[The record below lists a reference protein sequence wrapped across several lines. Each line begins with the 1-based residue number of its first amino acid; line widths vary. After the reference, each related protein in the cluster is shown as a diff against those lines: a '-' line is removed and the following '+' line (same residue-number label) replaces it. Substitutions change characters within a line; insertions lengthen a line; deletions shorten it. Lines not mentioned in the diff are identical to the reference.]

1 MLSLEKMM
9 IDDDTSLINVN
20 SHLTHRGIN
29 EEVAGRTCI
38 LVIVYQVHRLNLSR
52 LYKLNHHPY

>member
-1 MLSLEKMM
+1 MLSLEKMR

-20 SHLTHRGIN
+20 SHLTHRDIN

-38 LVIVYQVHRLNLSR
+38 LVIVDQVHRLNLSI
-52 LYKLNHHPY
+52 